1 MKPEISQPD
10 YLQPPAA
17 DANVFSIQDSKFKIQ
32 NSRAFSLVEVL
43 IVISLLSL
51 IVLALMQ
58 VFSTTQ
64 RAFRASVTQTDV
76 LEGGRDAVDMIAQDL
91 KQITPSDGIATNGPV
106 NFFALDNSAY
116 VTSLGYTP
124 LVQSLPGSGASWTN
138 YLNYIFLLGRQ
149 NTKWIGI
156 GYVVDS
162 TNITPL
168 YPLYR
173 FYAETNLAAPPLV
186 LFNNFIIAVNNGQW
200 TNMSHVLDGVV
211 HLVVRADNPNGY
223 AMTNTYQLNAGRSV
237 TNKNVQFYP
246 PVWPGGAVGFY
257 FYSNTVPAVVE
268 LQVGILEDRPL
279 ARAESFPPL
288 PTYPYQST
296 AQVNYLQQQSGHVHV
311 FRQQVTIPNLDPTA
325 YQ

>member
-1 MKPEISQPD
+1 MNTQSQITND
-10 YLQPPAA
+10 ERR
-17 DANVFSIQDSKFKIQ
+17 VC
-32 NSRAFSLVEVL
+32 NSRFATRNSPAFSLVEVL
-43 IVISLLSL
+43 IVITLLSL

-91 KQITPSDGIATNGPV
+91 KQITPSGSYSNNAV
-106 NFFALDNSAY
+106 NFFTLDNDYSPA
-116 VTSLGYTP
+116 LGYSP
-124 LVQSLPGSGASWTN
+124 LVQNLPGSGASWTN
-138 YLNYIFLLGRQ
+138 FLNYFFLLGRE

-156 GYVVDS
+156 GYAVNS

-173 FYAETNLAAPPLV
+173 FYEETNLATSPGIL
-186 LFNNFIIAVNNGQW
+186 LTNFLNIINQGLWTNG
-200 TNMSHVLDGVV
+200 NMSHVLDGVV

-223 AMTNTYQLNAGRSV
+223 SMTNTYQFNGSQWV
-237 TNKNVQFYP
+237 TNKNVRFYP
-246 PVWPGGAVGFY
+246 PAWPGGVVGFS
-257 FYSNTVPAVVE
+257 FYSNSVPAAVE
-268 LQVGILEDRPL
+268 LQIGILEDRPL
-279 ARAESFPPL
+279 TRAQSL
-288 PTYPYQST
+288 PYGLP
-296 AQVNYLQQQSGHVHV
+296 AQLNYLQQQSGHVHV

>member
-1 MKPEISQPD
+1 MTNDERRLRRPAGAVAS
-10 YLQPPAA
+10 LRPPLSALRSA
-17 DANVFSIQDSKFKIQ
+17 PCAVRPSP
-32 NSRAFSLVEVL
+32 AFSLVEVL

-76 LEGGRDAVDMIAQDL
+76 LEGGRDAVDLIAQDL
-91 KQITPSDGIATNGPV
+91 KQITPSGSYSNSAV
-106 NFFALDNSAY
+106 NFFARDNDDY
-116 VTSLGYTP
+116 VTSLTYSP
-124 LVQSLPGSGASWTN
+124 LVQTLPGSGASWTN
-138 YLNYIFLLGRQ
+138 GLNYFFLLGRQ

-156 GYVVDS
+156 GYAVDS
-162 TNITPL
+162 TNVAPL

-173 FYAETNLAAPPLV
+173 FYAETNLATAPGI
-186 LFNNFIIAVNNGQW
+186 LFTNFIIMVNTGQW
-200 TNMSHVLDGVV
+200 TNLSHVVDGVV

-223 AMTNTYQLNAGRSV
+223 AMTNTYQYNSSQWV
-237 TNKNVQFYP
+237 TNKNVRFEP

-257 FYSNTVPAVVE
+257 FFSNTVPAAVE

-279 ARAESFPPL
+279 ARAASL
-288 PTYPYQST
+288 PFNSLAQS
-296 AQVNYLQQQSGHVHV
+296 NYLAQQSGHVHI